1 MFQAFII
8 LLKLFFVVV
17 PIYTIFLLCSGVD
30 FATLAQTI
38 QVIVNMTLYVIP
50 FLIIFSIFTLA

>member
-1 MFQAFII
+1 MFHAII
-8 LLKLFFVVV
+8 MLLKLFFVVV

-30 FATLAQTI
+30 LTTLMQTI

-50 FLIIFSIFTLA
+50 FLIVFSIFTLA